1 LNIEGCS
8 SSIAEKKSCMAWFA
22 SDLLGTDL
30 ADVEAE
36 AGIAGTGGT
45 VTDCSEK
52 KSAIISYNGNFEHT

>member
-8 SSIAEKKSCMAWFA
+8 SSIAEKKSCIAWFV
-22 SDLLGTDL
+22 SDLLGADL

-45 VTDCSEK
+45 VTDGSEK
-52 KSAIISYNGNFEHT
+52 K